1 MKLKQVII
9 KLKNKQLI
17 EEFNSL
23 TVSDKALNDYKKR
36 VRNNQ
41 SEDEVTLTNKLK
53 RNFLC
58 GKFVRCSR
66 EGTETRRYGN
76 LYIHCKDNI
85 IISIFNEKGDWI
97 ANDVLEINEE
107 IKNTIDKYIGR
118 R

>member
-1 MKLKQVII
+1 MKLKQIII

-17 EEFNSL
+17 EGFNSL

-41 SEDEVTLTNKLK
+41 SEDDLTLINKLK
-53 RNFLC
+53 RNYMC

-66 EGTETRRYGN
+66 EGIETRRYGN

-85 IISIFNEKGDWI
+85 IISIFNEKGEWI
-97 ANDVLEINEE
+97 ENDVLEINEE
-107 IKNTIDKYIGR
+107 IKTVLNDYIGR
-118 R
+118 K